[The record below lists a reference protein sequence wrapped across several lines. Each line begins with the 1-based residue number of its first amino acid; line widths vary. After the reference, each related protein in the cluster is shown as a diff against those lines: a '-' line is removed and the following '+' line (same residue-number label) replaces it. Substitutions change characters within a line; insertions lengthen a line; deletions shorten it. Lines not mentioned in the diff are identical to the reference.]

1 MHILYETLPRGK
13 ALRTKLEPQRKVV
26 PNTGMAVRVVNHP
39 PENKRSYLAV
49 WRFFVSIFYR
59 RNFFWSALFCLKTN
73 KQKQTNQNNN
83 SENPRGKDIVR
94 TLLLLGLEGSNKKD
108 FF

>member
-1 MHILYETLPRGK
+1 M
-13 ALRTKLEPQRKVV
+13 V

-59 RNFFWSALFCLKTN
+59 RNFFGVLFFVL
-73 KQKQTNQNNN
+73 KQTNKKNN
-83 SENPRGKDIVR
+83 SENPREKDIVR
-94 TLLLLGLEGSNKKD
+94 TLLLLGWEGSNKKD